1 MPHCAWRKHPNSQQK
16 DTKKLDVI
24 FSTLLWTYLSSSSVM
39 VPLGSAST
47 LLPQN
52 LSLG

>member
-1 MPHCAWRKHPNSQQK
+1 MKRNSQQK
-16 DTKKLDVI
+16 DDKKDAI
-24 FSTLLWTYLSSSSVM
+24 FYTLLRTYLSSSSVM